1 MIKGFSFVDDIHFL
15 EHELRE
21 SWSGRAGGKG
31 RGGEGRGEEGRARE
45 GRGGEG
51 RGGEGVIWLIAINQ
65 KPPSLPDEEGEV
77 HHYLPYLD
85 IQPSN
90 IFRLTQAPNKPTI
103 EGKVGVGMCRKE
115 SLRAFRRLG

>member
-31 RGGEGRGEEGRARE
+31 RGGEGRGEEGRV
-45 GRGGEG
+45 GEG

-77 HHYLPYLD
+77 HHCLPYLD